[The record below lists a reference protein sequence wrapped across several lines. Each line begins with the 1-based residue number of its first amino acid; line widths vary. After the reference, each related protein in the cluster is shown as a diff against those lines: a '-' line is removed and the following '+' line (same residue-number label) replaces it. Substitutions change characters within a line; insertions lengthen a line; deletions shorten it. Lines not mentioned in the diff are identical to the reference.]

1 MKKSARKWSYC
12 SKVQV
17 EVKKSVEYGGGF
29 NECRELG
36 GMFGSVSS
44 TEDFSEVRG
53 ILRVMN

>member
-1 MKKSARKWSYC
+1 
-12 SKVQV
+12 VQV